1 MYFPSTDPQTLVYQV
16 RNILAMKVGSRKI
29 HQSESDFLEEELIP
43 MMDRFVQLCEDNI
56 EAAEK
61 QDIIYL
67 RPVTQ
72 TPSRI
77 IP

>member
-1 MYFPSTDPQTLVYQV
+1 MFIPNTDPQGLVYQV
-16 RNILAMKVGSRKI
+16 RQVLAMKVGSRKL

-43 MMDRFVQLCEDNI
+43 VMDRFIQLCEENI
-56 EAAEK
+56 DAAEK
-61 QDIIYL
+61 EEIIYMK
-67 RPVTQ
+67 PVTQ

>member
-1 MYFPSTDPQTLVYQV
+1 MYFPITDPQALVYQV
-16 RNILAMKVGSRKI
+16 RNILAMKVGSRKL
-29 HQSESDFLEEELIP
+29 HPSESDFLEEELIP

-61 QDIIYL
+61 QEIIYL